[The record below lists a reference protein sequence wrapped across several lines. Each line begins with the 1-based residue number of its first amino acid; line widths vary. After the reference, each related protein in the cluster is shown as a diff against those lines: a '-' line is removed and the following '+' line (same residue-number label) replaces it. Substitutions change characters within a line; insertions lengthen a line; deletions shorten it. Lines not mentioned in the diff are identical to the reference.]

1 MSEYDSV
8 STPDDVLKLAQQRTG
23 LTEIEAQTWRPGLAI
38 LLEELNS
45 SPVVTPQGREQQ
57 LDQYVAA
64 LSNRLQ
70 VHDYVRQHP
79 EVLDEKIERPLVT
92 LGMPRTGTTV
102 ISYLLDQ
109 DPARRSLLHWE
120 CVHPVPPATTETLR
134 TDPRCL
140 ALLEEHKQIIKF
152 VKEANMPLPHWE
164 DADGP
169 TEDMFIHNQDFKAL
183 SWDAFSPTP
192 RYSDW
197 LIDEADMTSTYEY
210 MKRFLQVLQSKAPGA
225 WSLKMPSH
233 SVHIETLLK
242 VFPDVRMV
250 WAHRDPY
257 RATGSLCNMWMLPQ
271 KMVIK
276 DEDIDR
282 KALGHK
288 AMRQMQAHVERPLRA
303 RERIGDHRFF
313 HMYYHEMMR
322 DPMDVMRRLYA
333 WAGDELTPAVET
345 RMQKWLTDHPQD
357 LSQTGTST
365 PSTSTGS
372 AWTCSN
378 LSSRSTWRHSTSTS
392 KAPRSVA
399 MRVAMVTGPGQTQ
412 VRPRAQA

>member
-1 MSEYDSV
+1 VSEYDSV

-70 VHDYVRQHP
+70 VHDYVCQHP

-357 LSQTGTST
+357 LFGPNKYTLDQYGLTVEMLEPVFEEYLATFDIELEST
-365 PSTSTGS
+365 
-372 AWTCSN
+372 
-378 LSSRSTWRHSTSTS
+378 
-392 KAPRSVA
+392 
-399 MRVAMVTGPGQTQ
+399 
-412 VRPRAQA
+412 